1 MENSFTQWSVDKKVK
16 DSDLRFTAALKQPE
30 HQEIFKALSNQLAA
44 LRPSFSEGLAILELL
59 TELILM
65 GHHEDLFVNAVTL
78 SSWQTHLRQ
87 LRFPVTTEKDSLLKT
102 KFENLP
108 WPQGAKVKFE
118 RRGDRS
124 GAEIKFFVSTPTDLT
139 KLIAALE
146 RVQQEFNQ

>member
-1 MENSFTQWSVDKKVK
+1 MENSFTQWAADKKVK
-16 DSDLRFTAALKQPE
+16 DSDLHFTSILKSPQ
-30 HQEIFKALSNQLAA
+30 HQEIFKILSNQLAN
-44 LRPSFSEGLAILELL
+44 LRPSFSEGLSILELV

-65 GHHEDLFVNAVTL
+65 GHNEDLFLNMVNLT
-78 SSWQTHLRQ
+78 SWLTHLRQ

-124 GAEIKFFVSTPTDLT
+124 GAEIKFFVSTSTDLT
-139 KLIAALE
+139 KLISALE
-146 RVQQEFNQ
+146 RVQQEFS